1 MKRIFFATLLVFM
14 LSAATALAATWDQ
27 IYIDGDDNTI
37 YIDQSTVKVI
47 TRNGDDA
54 TFSSSFKQVYSERG
68 RNNMIDWYRNNTN
81 VPPGIEDL
89 SYDISVIQ
97 FKKEGD
103 KRYFCITDRNSFN
116 SSDQPIEYM
125 HYTADK
131 VTWQEI
137 TIGSLIEVE
146 YNEAKLIVDGKR
158 YKRID
163 AENL

>member
-1 MKRIFFATLLVFM
+1 MKRIFLATLLVFVM
-14 LSAATALAATWDQ
+14 SAATALAAGWDQ
-27 IYIDGDDNTI
+27 IYTDGDDNTI
-37 YIDQSTVKVI
+37 FIDQSTVKVL
-47 TRNGDDA
+47 TRNGNDA
-54 TFSSSFKQVYSERG
+54 TFSASFKQVYSERG

-103 KRYFCITDRNSFN
+103 NRYYCIVDRNSFN
-116 SSDQPIEYM
+116 SSDKPIEYM
-125 HYTADK
+125 HYTTDN
-131 VTWQEI
+131 VVWQEVPL
-137 TIGSLIEVE
+137 GSLIEVE
-146 YNEAKLIVDGKR
+146 YFEAVLIVEGKL